1 MLSVVFDTLSK
12 LYKLGLF
19 VKLNTCYVLCAIV
32 ESGSEELMNKIVL
45 KEFAD
50 LITGD
55 QQV

>member
-19 VKLNTCYVLCAIV
+19 VKLNTCYVLCTVV

-45 KEFAD
+45 EEFAD